1 MGLKMEII
9 TISNKQDLLKHQSE
23 INSLFFECFGGR
35 QLGDL
40 WNWAYIENPNG
51 EPIVTLCY
59 EGNRLVGHYA
69 IMPMPLC
76 LGNEALKSYLVMTA
90 MVSESHRKFGLFPKL
105 GIENSKVAF
114 DLGVDFIMGFPN
126 ANSAPGFKKRLNWI
140 LPPVDYVANISK
152 AQLLQKKTSLLSTS
166 KNVFSLNLHDPK
178 IRRWRMSRPG
188 SNYIWDDGL
197 LYKEFEG
204 AIDVMYFDA
213 AEDLE
218 KLPEKKNINI
228 LIKSE
233 DIQLRDFMVF
243 KYQFGGVPINK
254 HFDPSIINRQMCLS
268 DVF

>member
-126 ANSAPGFKKRLNWI
+126 ANS
-140 LPPVDYVANISK
+140 
-152 AQLLQKKTSLLSTS
+152 T
-166 KNVFSLNLHDPK
+166 
-178 IRRWRMSRPG
+178 RP
-188 SNYIWDDGL
+188 S
-197 LYKEFEG
+197 
-204 AIDVMYFDA
+204 
-213 AEDLE
+213 
-218 KLPEKKNINI
+218 
-228 LIKSE
+228 S
-233 DIQLRDFMVF
+233 
-243 KYQFGGVPINK
+243 
-254 HFDPSIINRQMCLS
+254 PS
-268 DVF
+268 